1 MKDIVASSRCLQA
14 PVGRRAAWSLSS
26 ENHAAMPLTARLP
39 QRRTVAPASPILLR
53 ALIRASVASV
63 ARQENAE
70 PRPAMFVVHFHDTRG
85 IHSSAVEIELFRT
98 SRAREA
104 CYGWT
109 NASQRTIQEPLKHLS
124 RMSRLTRRVC
134 IVRAL
139 IRPPKTADVAVPSV
153 GSPALWTSL

>member
-1 MKDIVASSRCLQA
+1 
-14 PVGRRAAWSLSS
+14 
-26 ENHAAMPLTARLP
+26 MPLTARLP

-139 IRPPKTADVAVPSV
+139 IRPPKTVDVAVPSV
-153 GSPALWTSL
+153 GSPALWTPL